1 MERDR
6 AFPQRGTVAKGPET
20 FSCQMNVVHLSNDNL
35 TTMKTLQPTRSPS
48 PSTRRPGPS
57 KAADLD
63 AQLSHLAGQLGV
75 TLKELAPLLQ
85 LSLSTLHRLRQQT
98 ALTGPTAERVEL
110 LRSIVQRGLRVYGGE
125 ESAFQDWLRYPL
137 GELDGRTPLQTL
149 TTIAGFTQVD
159 DVLGRI
165 EHGVF
170 F

>member
-1 MERDR
+1 
-6 AFPQRGTVAKGPET
+6 
-20 FSCQMNVVHLSNDNL
+20 
-35 TTMKTLQPTRSPS
+35 MKTLQPARPQALTPVVRRSVKIKPS
-48 PSTRRPGPS
+48 G
-57 KAADLD
+57 LD
-63 AQLSHLAGQLGV
+63 AQLIQLASQLGI

-85 LSLSTLHRLRQQT
+85 LSESTLHRLRRQT

-110 LRSIVQRGLRVYGGE
+110 LRGIIQHGLRVYGGK

-165 EHGVF
+165 EHGIF

>member
-1 MERDR
+1 MK
-6 AFPQRGTVAKGPET
+6 AANQSLA
-20 FSCQMNVVHLSNDNL
+20 Q
-35 TTMKTLQPTRSPS
+35 TMASIA
-48 PSTRRPGPS
+48 RRPVRIKPTE
-57 KAADLD
+57 LD
-63 AQLSHLAGQLGV
+63 AQLNRLASQLGV

-85 LSLSTLHRLRQQT
+85 LSESTLHRLRQQT
-98 ALTGPTAERVEL
+98 MLAGPTAERVEL
-110 LRSIVQRGLRVYGGE
+110 LSGIIQHGLRVYGGD
-125 ESAFQDWLRYPL
+125 ESALRDWLRYPL

>member
-1 MERDR
+1 
-6 AFPQRGTVAKGPET
+6 
-20 FSCQMNVVHLSNDNL
+20 
-35 TTMKTLQPTRSPS
+35 MKTLQPARPQSPTSAVRRSLQI
-48 PSTRRPGPS
+48 
-57 KAADLD
+57 KATGLD
-63 AQLSHLAGQLGV
+63 AQLTQLAGQLGV

-85 LSLSTLHRLRQQT
+85 LSESTLHRLRRQT

-110 LRSIVQRGLRVYGGE
+110 LRGIIQHGLRVYGGE
-125 ESAFQDWLRYPL
+125 EPAFQDWLRYPL

-165 EHGVF
+165 EHGIF

>member
-1 MERDR
+1 MR
-6 AFPQRGTVAKGPET
+6 AANQSLA
-20 FSCQMNVVHLSNDNL
+20 
-35 TTMKTLQPTRSPS
+35 QPTASV
-48 PSTRRPGPS
+48 TRRPVQIKPTE
-57 KAADLD
+57 LD
-63 AQLSHLAGQLGV
+63 AQLNRLAHQLGV

-85 LSLSTLHRLRQQT
+85 RSESTLHRLRQQT
-98 ALTGPTAERVEL
+98 TLAGPTAERVEL
-110 LRSIVQRGLRVYGGE
+110 LSGIIQHGLRVYGGD
-125 ESAFQDWLRYPL
+125 ESALRDWLRYPL

>member
-1 MERDR
+1 
-6 AFPQRGTVAKGPET
+6 
-20 FSCQMNVVHLSNDNL
+20 
-35 TTMKTLQPTRSPS
+35 MKTLQPARPQALTPVVRRSVQI
-48 PSTRRPGPS
+48 
-57 KAADLD
+57 KATGLD
-63 AQLSHLAGQLGV
+63 AQLTQLASQLGV

-85 LSLSTLHRLRQQT
+85 LSESTLHRLRRQT

-110 LRSIVQRGLRVYGGE
+110 LRGIIQHGLGVYGGE

-165 EHGVF
+165 EHGIF